1 MSTHPLRLTT
11 ICVLV
16 FLALYPR
23 AVVATPP
30 DRPVSIQI
38 VAEQELPHI
47 KATDESF
54 RLSLKVRTQP
64 DIKGVRIYTEV
75 MRTDALVP
83 RVIAKEEARHEKE
96 TTGHLEVRIPLV
108 KERGIHKVEIAA
120 GDLNGAIYD
129 RVMLYEVVDEQ
140 GARLLTQKQWRT
152 ERGRQRRQTFQQ
164 RRSVRELS
172 GRLRTVKKQDLE
184 GVKLSEGDRRLVLV
198 RSDGNP
204 GSDSQFV
211 QDHSRTAWADHDPI
225 TVRGRIVYTDFEGT
239 VRPLINAG
247 IYLYDDD
254 TFGDEFLGSTA
265 TDWNGDYSFSV
276 NNDDGWLQNGR
287 DLYIKLKLRNTR
299 WRVHDGDDYE
309 WASDVREDL
318 DDGTVVD
325 FGTLTPEDDQE
336 AAQVFA
342 FVNLA
347 WNHISTAGARDPGLV
362 DVLYPGT
369 GDFFDGQLNIS
380 AASNRAPDI
389 VIHEYGH
396 FLMESAYPDGDVS
409 PGGGHGFGDTTQD
422 ARLSWSEGWATAFM
436 LSLCN
441 DGQYNWD
448 EGTTENPGEWPTCT
462 LQNDI
467 GGRQIE
473 RYSNSTNRIG
483 EQQEGRVAAAI
494 LDFIDAAND
503 DNGGT
508 EDRGRNDRSDDNTA
522 SRIGLATIYN
532 EVMWGSGHNNFLE
545 FWRSFAGEL
554 TGTLL
559 SGASRIMQYNWMS
572 EPISIELDCV
582 ASKIAV
588 ADSKDYGR
596 ILSGL
601 RAFRDEGLKPL
612 ADGRRLMQLYY
623 RHSPELA
630 MLLLK
635 NSEAR
640 KNAMQIVTHF
650 SMLGEAAKNHKKL
663 EQLGARN
670 EPLMPAGVA
679 ASARRIFAL
688 IEKEGSKELQVD
700 AARVHK
706 EMDALGSL
714 TLSEA
719 MHAAGQ
725 RKKVMAGDP
734 SMAIRQHD
742 LAPAS
747 RKADWDLIRKNLPE
761 YQGTVTPPDSKG
773 QRR

>member
-1 MSTHPLRLTT
+1 MTHPLVRLTMT
-11 ICVLV
+11 GVLMV
-16 FLALYPR
+16 GALSPSP
-23 AVVATPP
+23 VSATPP
-30 DRPVSIQI
+30 DRPVAIQL
-38 VAEQELPHI
+38 VAEDELPRM
-47 KATDESF
+47 KGTEQAF
-54 RLSLKVRTQP
+54 NVVVKVRAQP

-75 MRTDALVP
+75 MRTEALVP
-83 RVIAKEEARHEKE
+83 RVIAKEEQRYKLDTVEQ
-96 TTGHLEVRIPLV
+96 LEVRVPRV
-108 KERGIHKVEIAA
+108 KEKGIHKVEIAA
-120 GDLNGAIYD
+120 GDLNGAIFD
-129 RVMLYEVVDEQ
+129 RVMLYQVVDDQ
-140 GARLLTQKQWRT
+140 GARLLTQKQWRGDRAKQ
-152 ERGRQRRQTFQQ
+152 RGQMFRKS
-164 RRSVRELS
+164 RSVRRLS
-172 GRLRTVKKQDLE
+172 GHLRTVSKQDLE
-184 GVKLSEGDRRLVLV
+184 GVNVAAGDRRFVLV
-198 RSDGNP
+198 RADGNP
-204 GSDSQFV
+204 GSDASHV
-211 QDHSRTAWADHDPI
+211 QDHSQRAWSDRDPI

-247 IYLYDDD
+247 IYLYDED
-254 TFGDEFLGSTA
+254 TFGDDFLGSTA
-265 TDWNGDYSFSV
+265 TDWNGEYSFSV

-287 DLYIKLKLRNTR
+287 DIYIKLKLRNTR

-318 DDGTVVD
+318 SEGSVVD

-342 FVNLA
+342 VINRG
-347 WNHISTAGARDPGLV
+347 WNHISTVGSRDPGFV
-362 DVLYPGT
+362 DVLYPGS
-369 GDFFDGQLNIS
+369 GDFFDGQVNIS

-396 FLMESAYPDGDVS
+396 FLMESAYPAGNVS
-409 PGGGHGFGDTTQD
+409 PGGGHGFNDTTQD
-422 ARLSWSEGWATAFM
+422 ARLAWSEGWATGFM
-436 LSLCN
+436 LSVCN

-448 EGTTENPGEWPTCT
+448 EGTTEDPGEWPTCT
-462 LQNDI
+462 TQNDA

-508 EDRGRNDRSDDNTA
+508 EDRGRNDRSDDNTP
-522 SRIGLATIYN
+522 SRVSLSTIYN

-545 FWRSFAGEL
+545 FWRSLAGEV

-588 ADSKDYGR
+588 ADSPDYGR
-596 ILSGL
+596 LLNGL

-612 ADGRRLMQLYY
+612 EDGRRLMQLYY

-635 NSEAR
+635 DGEAR
-640 KNAMQIVTHF
+640 KDAMQIVMHF
-650 SMLGEAAKNHKKL
+650 SMIGEAARNHQKL
-663 EQLGARN
+663 KQLSAANQLFVPPAIASGAK
-670 EPLMPAGVA
+670 
-679 ASARRIFAL
+679 RIFAL
-688 IEKEGSKELQVD
+688 IDREGSKELQGD
-700 AARVHK
+700 ATRVYR
-706 EMDALGSL
+706 ELDRFGSL

-719 MHAAGQ
+719 MELASQ
-725 RKKVMAGDP
+725 RKKAQANDP
-734 SMAIRQHD
+734 SMTVRQHE

-747 RKADWDLIRKNLPE
+747 RKADWDLIRKHLPDYRE
-761 YQGTVTPPDSKG
+761 DSRLPDTK
-773 QRR
+773 RK